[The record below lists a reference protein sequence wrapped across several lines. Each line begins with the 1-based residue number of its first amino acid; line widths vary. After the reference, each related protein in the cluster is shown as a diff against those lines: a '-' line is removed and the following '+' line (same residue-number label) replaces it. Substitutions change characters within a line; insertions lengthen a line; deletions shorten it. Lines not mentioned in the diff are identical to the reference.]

1 MNHGNYE
8 SILELILHHVI
19 ASPDSIA
26 VKCGS
31 QRLNFRQLNEQADQV
46 AAWLEKQEV
55 ARGSI
60 IAVAME
66 RTTQLVVVL
75 LGIMKHGSAYLP
87 LDVDY
92 PEYRVNCLL
101 ENANIEYVFSDSS
114 EFFSRELSAEIIN
127 PENIFKQVFQR
138 KQLALPN
145 SDTCAYC
152 IYTSGTTGEPKGVL
166 ISHGALLNHTQWF
179 MEEFSVTESD
189 VILQRTSLAFDA
201 SVWELWTGLA
211 AGACLVLL
219 PAAHAK
225 HPFGILLALQQEH
238 ISIVQFVPTLLRE
251 LMRLKQFGH
260 IPCRLVFCGGEPLTW
275 DLIDQFVSKTRCLL
289 VNLYGP
295 TETTIDATFWRVDLT
310 ADRNMPP
317 PVGRPV
323 RGVQLHLLNEQGL
336 PVEHQ
341 QEGEIAIAGPGVAI
355 GYVNSVVENALRFS
369 SLNVDGEPVR
379 IYKSGDIGVVSVSG
393 ELICL
398 GRRDSQYKVNGHRV
412 ELLAIEHVVQQTP
425 GVQCA
430 TVYIDTLAS
439 GEKQIC
445 AAYIAQSDAEP
456 QAVGQRIKQTV
467 SLQLPAYM
475 HPNQIHVLDRL
486 PLLPNGKIDHNALR
500 ERHAKS
506 VAAESP
512 LIGEPSTVKQLQ
524 EIWREILGHRP
535 ISLDSHFFECGATS
549 LTVMMLLG
557 RIANLFNMDLTP
569 KDIFEHPILARQA
582 ALLSGSRRER
592 KENGLLLD
600 ALAWRRH
607 AGSETPG
614 LAQCEVLEKPPQ
626 TPAYLENVVLAFYI
640 RGECSAARVRQA
652 FGAVLEQQPALRC
665 SFKSDG
671 QGHSQRTQHALDE
684 FPLPFNLIQSTSQ
697 DTLPD
702 TVVHRVIEES
712 LTAIDLRQPPLVRA
726 TYIEC
731 PRSDDALIITA
742 HHIAFDGWSGALLM
756 DQLCAH
762 YQSLLTTGVPGNIQS
777 RLSYSDYTDAQHQ
790 RFAEGSLNQH
800 TVFWEQT
807 LKHLPEPFPMRGT
820 IERPQVFTFR
830 SAVIPM
836 NLDAQYPTIVHLCS
850 QTGSSLYTVILTAF
864 LMALAKET
872 DTSDLYVRS
881 PIANRTDAALEPVV
895 GYFVHPMV
903 IRPRLSDWSPSLH
916 LLEQVSGCVL
926 DASGH
931 ALLPPQKL
939 EAHCSP
945 CSSAYGSR
953 FPYWYNHHNYPA
965 GQRQLGTS
973 QLKGIGVPSSGIKT
987 DVSLNT
993 LRTEGGL
1000 VGSLSYYRDAISQEA
1015 AHNLMMSFRQ
1025 ALDDLLALEPLSS

>member
-1 MNHGNYE
+1 MNQGNYK
-8 SILELILHHVI
+8 SILEMILHQVS

-26 VKCGS
+26 VRCGS
-31 QRLNFRQLNEQADQV
+31 QRLTFRQLNEQAEQV
-46 AAWLEKQEV
+46 AAYLEQQGV
-55 ARGSI
+55 ARDSI

-66 RTTQLVVVL
+66 RTVQLMVVL
-75 LGIMKHGSAYLP
+75 LGIMKYGSAYLP

-92 PEYRVNCLL
+92 PEYRVNRLL
-101 ENANIEYVFSDSS
+101 ENANVDHVFSDSS
-114 EFFSRELSAEIIN
+114 EFCSKELSAKIIN
-127 PENIFKQVFQR
+127 PKEISKQLFQR
-138 KQLALPN
+138 KQIALPN
-145 SDTCAYC
+145 SDSCAYC

-179 MEEFSVTESD
+179 IEEFAVTESD
-189 VILQRTSLAFDA
+189 VILQRTSVAFDA

-225 HPFGILLALQQEH
+225 HPLGILLTLQQEN

-260 IPCRLVFCGGEPLTW
+260 IACRLVFCGGEPLTW
-275 DLIDQFVSKTRCLL
+275 DLIDQFASKTRCLL

-295 TETTIDATFWRVDLT
+295 TETTIDATFWRVNLT
-310 ADRNMPP
+310 TDRNLPP
-317 PVGRPV
+317 PIGQPV
-323 RGVQLHLLNEQGL
+323 RGMRLHLLDEQGL
-336 PVEHQ
+336 PVKQQ
-341 QEGEIAIAGPGVAI
+341 QEGEISIAGPGVAI
-355 GYVNSVVENALRFS
+355 GYINSVGENALRFS
-369 SLNVDGEPVR
+369 SLDVDGEPVR
-379 IYKSGDIGVVSVSG
+379 VYKTGDIGVVSTSG
-393 ELICL
+393 ELVCL
-398 GRRDSQYKVNGHRV
+398 GRRDSQHKVNGYRV
-412 ELLAIEHVVQQTP
+412 ELLAIEHIVRQTP
-425 GVQCA
+425 GVQSA

-445 AAYIAQSDAEP
+445 AGYITQPGAEP
-456 QAVGQRIKQTV
+456 QAVGQRIKQTI
-467 SLQLPAYM
+467 SAQLPAYM
-475 HPNQIHVLDRL
+475 HPNQINALARL
-486 PLLPNGKIDHNALR
+486 PLLPNGKIDHNTLR
-500 ERHAKS
+500 ERHIKS
-506 VAAESP
+506 LVTESP
-512 LIGEPSTVKQLQ
+512 RIGESSIAEQLKK
-524 EIWREILGHRP
+524 IWKDILGHQT

-557 RIANLFNMDLTP
+557 RIANLFNVDLTP
-569 KDIFEHPILARQA
+569 TDIFEHPILARQA

-592 KENGLLLD
+592 SENSLLLD
-600 ALAWRRH
+600 ALAWRGH
-607 AGSETPG
+607 AGTDTPG
-614 LAQCEVLEKPPQ
+614 LAQWEVLVKPPQ
-626 TPAYLENVVLAFYI
+626 TPTYLENVVLAFYI

-671 QGHSQRTQHALDE
+671 PGHWQRVQHALDE
-684 FPLPFNLIQSTSQ
+684 FPLPFNLIQTTRQ
-697 DTLPD
+697 NTLPVI
-702 TVVHRVIEES
+702 VVDRVIEES
-712 LTAIDLRQPPLVRA
+712 LTAIDLRQSPLIRA

-731 PRSDDALIITA
+731 PGSDDALIITA
-742 HHIAFDGWSGALLM
+742 HHIAFDGWSGAILM

-762 YQSLLTTGVPGNIQS
+762 YQSLLATGVPANAQPC
-777 RLSYSDYTDAQHQ
+777 LSYSDYTDAQHQ

-800 TVFWEQT
+800 TVFWEHT
-807 LKHLPEPFPMRGT
+807 LKHLPEPFPMRGA
-820 IERPQVFTFR
+820 IERPRQFTFR
-830 SAVIPM
+830 SAVIPL
-836 NLDAQYPTIVHLCS
+836 NLNSEHPAIEHLCS
-850 QTGSSLYTVILTAF
+850 RTGLSLYTVILTAF
-864 LMALAKET
+864 LMALAEET
-872 DTSDLYVRS
+872 DTSDIYVRS

-916 LLEQVSGCVL
+916 LLEQVNDCVL
-926 DASGH
+926 NASGH

-945 CSSAYGSR
+945 CSNAFGSR
-953 FPYWYNHHNYPA
+953 FPYWYNHHNYPS

-973 QLKGIGVPSSGIKT
+973 PLQNIGVPSSGIKT

-1015 AHNLMMSFRQ
+1015 ANNLMMSLRQ
-1025 ALDDLLALEPLSS
+1025 ALDDLLALGK